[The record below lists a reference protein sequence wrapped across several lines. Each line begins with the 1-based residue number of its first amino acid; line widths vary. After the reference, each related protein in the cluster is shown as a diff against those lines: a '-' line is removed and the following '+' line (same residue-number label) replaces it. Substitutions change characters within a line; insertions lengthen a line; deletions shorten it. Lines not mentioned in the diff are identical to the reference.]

1 MQTTTISQLGNSNAI
16 ILPSPIMQEAKWR
29 RGQKMI
35 IDYIPQTNSIS
46 VRPVEKNRT
55 TTKQTSRASEVEFQK
70 WFNEFIDENGEI
82 LDELATR

>member
-1 MQTTTISQLGNSNAI
+1 MQTTTISQLGNSSAV
-16 ILPSPIMQEAKWR
+16 ILPAPIMQEAKWH
-29 RGQKMI
+29 RGQKMT

-55 TTKQTSRASEVEFQK
+55 TIKQSSRASDVEFQK
-70 WFNEFIDENGEI
+70 WFDEFIEENGEI